1 MSAEGTGAHLVG
13 DGLRLG
19 RDAAE
24 AKPPWLKVRLRSSA
38 RLDETRDLV
47 GLHELSLM
55 KPTAYL
61 INTARGGIIDEAALY
76 QALKTEVIAGAGI
89 DPFVIEPAPTD
100 HPLLA
105 LPNILLS
112 PHSAGVSEE
121 SIYRMGYNAAKNVV
135 DCFDGPATVHAH
147 SIHLSHLGVD
157 LVKNLGAQGNNAHRS
172 AVRGANCHNRATSR

>member
-1 MSAEGTGAHLVG
+1 MVGTA
-13 DGLRLG
+13 
-19 RDAAE
+19 
-24 AKPPWLKVRLRSSA
+24 
-38 RLDETRDLV
+38 
-47 GLHELSLM
+47 ELSAM
-55 KPTAYL
+55 KKTAYVV
-61 INTARGGIIDEAALY
+61 NTARGGIIDEAALY

-135 DCFDGPATVHAH
+135 DCFDGVLNQENVINK
-147 SIHLSHLGVD
+147 SVVD
-157 LVKNLGAQGNNAHRS
+157 TIVP
-172 AVRGANCHNRATSR
+172 